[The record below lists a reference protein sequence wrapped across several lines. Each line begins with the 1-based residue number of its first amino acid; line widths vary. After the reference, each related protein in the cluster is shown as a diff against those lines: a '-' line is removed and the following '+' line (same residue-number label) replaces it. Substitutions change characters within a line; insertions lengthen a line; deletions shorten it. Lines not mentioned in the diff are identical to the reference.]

1 MSDCEIREIGK
12 FQKGD
17 RNEIQRKA
25 YRVDDFRS
33 MPDIVDPLPVAYL
46 LGISDRSVYRLCQN
60 GTFKAVKCGK
70 LWRINRD
77 SVLSYIGVTI
87 DRTECPSTNIN

>member
-1 MSDCEIREIGK
+1 MEVENKRITLD
-12 FQKGD
+12 
-17 RNEIQRKA
+17 A
-25 YRVDDFRS
+25 FRT
-33 MPDIVDPLPVAYL
+33 MPDIVDPIPVAHL

-77 SVLSYIGVTI
+77 SVLSYIGV
-87 DRTECPSTNIN
+87 N

>member
-1 MSDCEIREIGK
+1 MTAFLNPSPKTLQTRSRRDAADGKEVEIEVENKRITL
-12 FQKGD
+12 D
-17 RNEIQRKA
+17 A
-25 YRVDDFRS
+25 FRT
-33 MPDIVDPLPVAYL
+33 MPDIVDPMPVAHL

-77 SVLSYIGVTI
+77 SVLSYIGV
-87 DRTECPSTNIN
+87 N

>member
-1 MSDCEIREIGK
+1 MKFKESVSESTTSAVCRISSIRC
-12 FQKGD
+12 
-17 RNEIQRKA
+17 
-25 YRVDDFRS
+25 RS
-33 MPDIVDPLPVAYL
+33 RTCSASAIALSTA
-46 LGISDRSVYRLCQN
+46 SCQN

>member
-1 MSDCEIREIGK
+1 MKFKEKRIG
-12 FQKGD
+12 
-17 RNEIQRKA
+17 
-25 YRVDDFRS
+25 VDDFRS
-33 MPDIVDPLPVAYL
+33 MPDIVDPL

-77 SVLSYIGVTI
+77 SVLKYIGA
-87 DRTECPSTNIN
+87 SN

>member
-1 MSDCEIREIGK
+1 MKFKEKRIG
-12 FQKGD
+12 
-17 RNEIQRKA
+17 
-25 YRVDDFRS
+25 VDDFRS

-77 SVLSYIGVTI
+77 SVLSYIGV
-87 DRTECPSTNIN
+87 SN

>member
-1 MSDCEIREIGK
+1 MKFKEKRIG
-12 FQKGD
+12 
-17 RNEIQRKA
+17 
-25 YRVDDFRS
+25 VDDFRS
-33 MPDIVDPLPVAYL
+33 MPDIVNPLPVAYL

-77 SVLSYIGVTI
+77 SVLKYIGA
-87 DRTECPSTNIN
+87 SN

>member
-1 MSDCEIREIGK
+1 MKVKEKRIG
-12 FQKGD
+12 
-17 RNEIQRKA
+17 
-25 YRVDDFRS
+25 VDDFRS
-33 MPDIVDPLPVAYL
+33 MPDIVDPLPVAHL

-70 LWRINRD
+70 LWRINRA

>member
-1 MSDCEIREIGK
+1 MKFKEKRIG
-12 FQKGD
+12 
-17 RNEIQRKA
+17 
-25 YRVDDFRS
+25 VDDFRS
-33 MPDIVDPLPVAYL
+33 MPDIVDPTDAMKFGTAFHAYL

-77 SVLSYIGVTI
+77 SVLKYIGA
-87 DRTECPSTNIN
+87 SN

>member
-1 MSDCEIREIGK
+1 
-12 FQKGD
+12 
-17 RNEIQRKA
+17 
-25 YRVDDFRS
+25 
-33 MPDIVDPLPVAYL
+33 MPDIVDPIPVAHL

-77 SVLSYIGVTI
+77 SVLSYIGV
-87 DRTECPSTNIN
+87 N

>member
-1 MSDCEIREIGK
+1 MEVENKRITLD
-12 FQKGD
+12 
-17 RNEIQRKA
+17 A
-25 YRVDDFRS
+25 FRT
-33 MPDIVDPLPVAYL
+33 MPDIVDPMPVARL

-77 SVLSYIGVTI
+77 SVLSHIGVN
-87 DRTECPSTNIN
+87 CM

>member
-1 MSDCEIREIGK
+1 MEVENKRITLDT
-12 FQKGD
+12 
-17 RNEIQRKA
+17 
-25 YRVDDFRS
+25 FRT
-33 MPDIVDPLPVAYL
+33 MPDIVDPMPVARL

-77 SVLSYIGVTI
+77 SVLSYIGVNCMKSASSKT
-87 DRTECPSTNIN
+87 RLCKE

>member
-1 MSDCEIREIGK
+1 MEAENKRITLD
-12 FQKGD
+12 
-17 RNEIQRKA
+17 A
-25 YRVDDFRS
+25 FRT
-33 MPDIVDPLPVAYL
+33 MPDIVDPMPVARL

-77 SVLSYIGVTI
+77 SVLSYIGVI
-87 DRTECPSTNIN
+87 ACNRCQVRPSYVRRNNGRTQSN